1 MSCQTTTSIA
11 LSTANLA
18 TIGFTLI
25 ATTPTTQLYRYQQ
38 YDMLIDTLTNKVT
51 VIYGTFS
58 NPLNYI
64 FVSIILNFQELKKY
78 LVRNNVISATFSEN
92 NC

>member
-1 MSCQTTTSIA
+1 MSCTTSTSIA

-25 ATTPTTQLYRYQQ
+25 STTPTTQLYRFQQ

-51 VIYGTFS
+51 VIYGTFN
-58 NPLNYI
+58 NPLSYI

>member
-1 MSCQTTTSIA
+1 
-11 LSTANLA
+11 
-18 TIGFTLI
+18 
-25 ATTPTTQLYRYQQ
+25 
-38 YDMLIDTLTNKVT
+38 MLIDTLTNKVT
-51 VIYGTFS
+51 VIYGTFN